1 MPSLAA
7 YQIAYEIWS
16 SQRKVADERERLAK
30 VVNTELN
37 NGHAGPVPEP
47 EWHRLRN
54 VARDVQDGVLRT
66 RLDPTR
72 VPEWFYTRFRDD
84 DEHDFGD
91 TAEGHRVLLAQNPPP
106 ST

>member
-1 MPSLAA
+1 M
-7 YQIAYEIWS
+7 
-16 SQRKVADERERLAK
+16 ADERERLAK

-37 NGHAGPVPEP
+37 SGCPGPVPDT

-66 RLDPTR
+66 RLEPAR
-72 VPEWFYTRFRDD
+72 VPEWFYKRFRDD
-84 DEHDFGD
+84 DERDFGD
-91 TAEGHRVLLAQNPPP
+91 TAEGHRVRLAQEAPP